1 VNSALQFFQAQGFR
15 YSLTPGEYGKNG
27 LEQFLFHR
35 RVGFCEHYAASFAT
49 LMRLAG
55 IPARVVVGY
64 LGGEYNDLGHFVLVR
79 QADTHA
85 WCEVWLPESGWTRVD
100 PTTAVAPG
108 RASLDLNSFL
118 ERGIASGQME
128 ARRSAFLTQLVR
140 SALFTNARLALETL
154 SYQWD
159 TRLLAFD
166 ADVQEV
172 LLDSMGLANRGPFV
186 LIIEILIVAIA
197 LLVIY
202 FGWMQLRT
210 RSRADRVKA
219 LYERFCQK
227 AARLGVQRDPW
238 EGPSDF
244 SRRAALLLPDESER
258 IRQISNTY
266 IALRYAPE
274 PAAIVLDRFAQDVRA
289 FAGHGR

>member
-1 VNSALQFFQAQGFR
+1 LFGTQGFK
-15 YSLTPGEYGKNG
+15 YSLTPGEYGKND
-27 LEQFLFHR
+27 LDQFLFHR

-79 QADTHA
+79 QADAHA

-108 RASLDLNSFL
+108 RASLDLISFL
-118 ERGIASGQME
+118 ERGSASDQMK
-128 ARRSAFLTQLVR
+128 AGRSAFVTRLAR
-140 SALFTNARLALETL
+140 SALVTDIRLVWETL
-154 SYQWD
+154 SYEWD
-159 TRLLAFD
+159 TRILAYD
-166 ADVQEV
+166 ADVQDV
-172 LLDSMGLANRGPFV
+172 MLNSIGIANRGSSV
-186 LIIEILIVAIA
+186 LIIEILVVAIA

-210 RSRADRVKA
+210 RSRADQVKA
-219 LYERFCQK
+219 LYERFCQR
-227 AARLGVQRDPW
+227 AARLGARRDPW

-244 SRRAALLLPDESER
+244 SRRAALLLPNESER
-258 IRQISNTY
+258 IREISDTY
-266 IALRYAPE
+266 IALRYAPQR
-274 PAAIVLDRFAQDVRA
+274 AGIALNRFAKEVRA
-289 FAGHGR
+289 FGRYR